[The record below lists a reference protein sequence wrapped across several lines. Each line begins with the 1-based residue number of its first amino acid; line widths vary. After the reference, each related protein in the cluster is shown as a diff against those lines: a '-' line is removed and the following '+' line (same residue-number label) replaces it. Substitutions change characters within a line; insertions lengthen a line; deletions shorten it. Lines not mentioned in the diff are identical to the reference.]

1 MDLRKKTLKQYGR
14 TWKNYAL
21 GNVFLPLSPSPL
33 ASLLLLGLSGVRKKC
48 NNTNQHLWWTYCSNM
63 FKYKTCSNFKLNSK
77 KTKPHNKNWLKHCW
91 IICSHMFT
99 WLRLPS
105 PSWRKVLPP
114 PVIHTVLAHEV
125 LARCMVWCLCQGL
138 EKKRFLLNFWETNYI
153 VDAKKYSLQ
162 TVCIR
167 FLWHLLSMYVYV
179 FVFEVFLHQL
189 HPINLFPGRAAPK
202 TLVNTSDIL
211 RLFLILENFLGW
223 TKAGKRIGKSKTG
236 RVALS
241 FPDC

>member
-1 MDLRKKTLKQYGR
+1 M
-14 TWKNYAL
+14 
-21 GNVFLPLSPSPL
+21 
-33 ASLLLLGLSGVRKKC
+33 
-48 NNTNQHLWWTYCSNM
+48 YCSNM

-77 KTKPHNKNWLKHCW
+77 TTKPHNKNWLKHCW

-138 EKKRFLLNFWETNYI
+138 EKKRFLLNLGNKLHCWCQKIQFAN
-153 VDAKKYSLQ
+153 SLHPFSL
-162 TVCIR
+162 TFV
-167 FLWHLLSMYVYV
+167 VYV
-179 FVFEVFLHQL
+179 FVFEVFVHQL